1 MSSLPGDGTDVS
13 KIQHVEP
20 VVPTHSS
27 DKAKLAGD
35 LIPSRAGLMADLVL
49 MGKPDAQQPENLHTH
64 TQDLEWKMIQVA
76 VPVPLAILPVVPDPQ
91 GKLQAGGRVW
101 V

>member
-49 MGKPDAQQPENLHTH
+49 TGKPGNVHTH

-76 VPVPLAILPVVPDPQ
+76 VPVPLAILPVVPAPQ